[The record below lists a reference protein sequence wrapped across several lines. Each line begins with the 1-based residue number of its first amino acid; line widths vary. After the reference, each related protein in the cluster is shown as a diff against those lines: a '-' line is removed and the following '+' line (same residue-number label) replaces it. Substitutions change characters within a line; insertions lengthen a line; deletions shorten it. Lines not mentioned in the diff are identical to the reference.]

1 MNYSKIKSKLIYHR
15 YRVIRKVIWSIKY
28 ISKESFKSDIMVLI
42 NITNSYTDLVY
53 GDKELYR
60 LNNYYTKLC
69 MAEMYERIN
78 LEKAIND
85 MHKRFKLGVSVNET
99 ILYDAEKKTF

>member
-1 MNYSKIKSKLIYHR
+1 MNFYKIQSKIIYHR
-15 YRVIRKVIWSIKY
+15 YRVIRRVIWNIKY
-28 ISKESFKSDIMVLI
+28 ISEKSFNSDIMVLI

-53 GDKELYR
+53 GEYKELGC

-69 MAEMYERIN
+69 MKEMYDRIK

-85 MHKRFKLGVSVNET
+85 MHKRFQLGVSVKEV
-99 ILYDAEKKTF
+99 I

>member
-1 MNYSKIKSKLIYHR
+1 MNFYKIKSKLIYHR

-53 GDKELYR
+53 GEYKELYC
-60 LNNYYTKLC
+60 LNNYYTELC
-69 MAEMYERIN
+69 MEEMYERIK

-85 MHKRFKLGVSVNET
+85 MHKRLN
-99 ILYDAEKKTF
+99 

>member
-1 MNYSKIKSKLIYHR
+1 MNFYKIKSKLIYHR

-28 ISKESFKSDIMVLI
+28 ISKDSFKSDIMVLI

-53 GDKELYR
+53 GEYKELYR

-69 MAEMYERIN
+69 MKEMYERII
-78 LEKAIND
+78 LEKAISD
-85 MHKRFKLGVSVNET
+85 MHKRFKLGVKIKE
-99 ILYDAEKKTF
+99 IL